1 MNQPQRMPNA
11 MTPGANPAAM
21 NGMMPVLQ
29 SSQRLS
35 NARRNE
41 ETAMIQA
48 VPTVQAGRRAD
59 ELEQARQEK
68 ANNDLNAY
76 MAYQVLNPN
85 TAPMLHAMGN
95 QDAKNDMANSMTMN
109 AMIAQRNV

>member
-1 MNQPQRMPNA
+1 
-11 MTPGANPAAM
+11 M

-68 ANNDLNAY
+68 ANEDLTRYLAY
-76 MAYQVLNPN
+76 EVLNPN
-85 TAPMLHAMGN
+85 NAPMLHAMGN